1 MNDEIPYKA
10 RSFWEAVNDIADAD
24 AALRRYDT
32 LKREASVDLN
42 RYATAIAYLLYP
54 WYAAHAGE
62 VDRSGSYRVFLVNVA
77 RLVHVAMQQPTMK
90 APDSMF
96 QKFVFHGRLVPDGD
110 RVPLIVVDHKA
121 AQEIVSFIVSKVG
134 TDSGPLP
141 PSEHM
146 TLVHRAQVPPS
157 EHMTLV
163 NRVQDY
169 YRQTI
174 EAPAS
179 DESSR
184 VELAAKAKSML
195 CLIDDLDVE
204 VPQRSVEQLKA
215 LASGKPTTSS
225 GTKESYSPVWVHPEF
240 KLAKNIGK
248 PPFNIVVLNTPDNS
262 KDDTDVEK

>member
-1 MNDEIPYKA
+1 MTDEIPYKA

-77 RLVHVAMQQPTMK
+77 RLVHIAMQQPTMK

-96 QKFVFHGRLVPDGD
+96 QKFVFYGRLVPGGD
-110 RVPLIVVDHKA
+110 RVPLIMVDHKA

-134 TDSGPLP
+134 TDPGPLP

-184 VELAAKAKSML
+184 VELATKAKNLL
-195 CLIDDLDVE
+195 CLIDDLDVIMQPKSLE
-204 VPQRSVEQLKA
+204 KIKA
-215 LASGKPTTSS
+215 AACGHAEASTDTRRA
-225 GTKESYSPVWVHPEF
+225 YNPVWVNPRF

-248 PPFNIVVLNTPDNS
+248 SPFNVVVLNAPDNS
-262 KDDTDVEK
+262 KDDTDVDK

>member
-1 MNDEIPYKA
+1 MTDEIPYKA

-62 VDRSGSYRVFLVNVA
+62 IDRSGSYRVFLVNVA

-146 TLVHRAQVPPS
+146 TLGNRA
-157 EHMTLV
+157 
-163 NRVQDY
+163 QDY

-174 EAPAS
+174 EAQAS

-184 VELAAKAKSML
+184 VELATKAKNLL
-195 CLIDDLDVE
+195 CLIDDLDVIVQPKSLE
-204 VPQRSVEQLKA
+204 KKSRGMRTRR
-215 LASGKPTTSS
+215 GKHRYP
-225 GTKESYSPVWVHPEF
+225 
-240 KLAKNIGK
+240 
-248 PPFNIVVLNTPDNS
+248 
-262 KDDTDVEK
+262 

>member
-1 MNDEIPYKA
+1 MTDEIPYKA

-32 LKREASVDLN
+32 LKREASVDLT

-54 WYAAHAGE
+54 WYAAHTSE
-62 VDRSGSYRVFLVNVA
+62 IDRSGAYPIVLGNVVKLVYT
-77 RLVHVAMQQPTMK
+77 AMRQPTMK

-96 QKFVFHGRLVPDGD
+96 QKFVFHGRLVPGGD

-134 TDSGPLP
+134 TGSGPLP

-146 TLVHRAQVPPS
+146 TLCNRA
-157 EHMTLV
+157 
-163 NRVQDY
+163 QDY

-184 VELAAKAKSML
+184 VELATKAKNLL
-195 CLIDDLDVE
+195 CLIDDLDVIVQPKSLE
-204 VPQRSVEQLKA
+204 KIKA
-215 LASGKPTTSS
+215 AACGHAEASTDTSS
-225 GTKESYSPVWVHPEF
+225 AYSPVWVNPGF

-248 PPFNIVVLNTPDNS
+248 SPFNVVVLNSPDNS
-262 KDDTDVEK
+262 KDDTDVDK

>member
-1 MNDEIPYKA
+1 MTDEIPYKA

-62 VDRSGSYRVFLVNVA
+62 IDRSGSYRVFLVNVV

-110 RVPLIVVDHKA
+110 RVPLIVIDHKA

-146 TLVHRAQVPPS
+146 TLGNRA
-157 EHMTLV
+157 
-163 NRVQDY
+163 QDY

-174 EAPAS
+174 EAQAS

-184 VELAAKAKSML
+184 VELAAKAKNLL
-195 CLIDDLDVE
+195 CLIDDLDVIVQPKSLE
-204 VPQRSVEQLKA
+204 KIKAAARGHAEASTDARSA
-215 LASGKPTTSS
+215 
-225 GTKESYSPVWVHPEF
+225 YNPVWVNPRF

-248 PPFNIVVLNTPDNS
+248 SPFNVVVLNAPDNS
-262 KDDTDVEK
+262 KDDTDVDK